1 MSNMISLEKKLTISL
16 EKAGFVKIPKMEV
29 KALVD
34 KSGSMG
40 DEFAC
45 GWVQS
50 TLDLFLA
57 AALKFDDDGALQVGF
72 FNTSFT
78 RTPDMVVSDA
88 GVYVSNYGIR
98 ASGGTCF
105 ADGVKAFKTGS
116 EATPVRAPVAEA
128 PKVGFF
134 GRMFGSTP
142 TPSVAQVVVEAP
154 VATKTGLPTYI
165 AMITDGENSDKT
177 AFETQLSALGNTFLQ
192 IIGIGNGVDKRYLDR
207 VANMYDN
214 VSVMYIPNP
223 VAVDDAGFYDMLF
236 NSDLK
241 KFIGA

>member
-1 MSNMISLEKKLTISL
+1 MSTMISLEKKLTISL

-29 KALVD
+29 KAIVD
-34 KSGSMG
+34 KSGSMH

-50 TLDLFLA
+50 TLDLFLV

-78 RTPDMVVSDA
+78 QTPDMKASDI
-88 GVYVSNYGIR
+88 GVYVRKHNIY

-105 ADGVKAFKTGS
+105 AEGIKAFKQGDET
-116 EATPVRAPVAEA
+116 AQARTPVAEQPKAGFLGRLFGSA
-128 PKVGFF
+128 PKV
-134 GRMFGSTP
+134 
-142 TPSVAQVVVEAP
+142 AEVVVEAP
-154 VATKTGLPTYI
+154 VAKSGIPTYI
-165 AMITDGENSDKT
+165 AMITDGENSDKA
-177 AFETQLSALGNTFLQ
+177 AFEAQLATMGNTFLQ

-214 VSVMYIPNP
+214 VSVMYILNP
-223 VAVDDAGFYDMLF
+223 KAVDDAGFYDMLF
-236 NSDLK
+236 NADLK
-241 KFIGA
+241 RFVGA

>member
-1 MSNMISLEKKLTISL
+1 MTSIISLEKKLTISL
-16 EKAGFVKIPKMEV
+16 EKAGFTKIPKMEV

-34 KSGSMG
+34 QSGSMH

-78 RTPDMVVSDA
+78 QTPDMVASDA
-88 GVYVSNYGIR
+88 GVYVRNYGIR

-105 ADGVKAFKTGS
+105 AQGVEAFKAS
-116 EATPVRAPVAEA
+116 SDASPVRATEK
-128 PKVGFF
+128 PKAGFF
-134 GRMFGSTP
+134 GRLFGSAP
-142 TPSVAQVVVEAP
+142 QVAEVP
-154 VATKTGLPTYI
+154 VAAPTAKGMPTYI

-177 AFETQLSALGNTFLQ
+177 AFETQLSNMGNTFLQ

-207 VANMYDN
+207 VANMYEN
-214 VSVMYIPNP
+214 VSVLYIPNP
-223 VAVDDAGFYDMLF
+223 KAVTDDQFYDMLF
-236 NSDLK
+236 NDNLK

>member
-1 MSNMISLEKKLTISL
+1 MSNIISLEKKLTISL
-16 EKAGFVKIPKMEV
+16 EKAGFSKIPKMEV

-34 KSGSMG
+34 KSGSMS

-50 TLDLFLA
+50 TLDLFLV

-72 FNTSFT
+72 FNTGFT
-78 RTPDMVVSDA
+78 QTPDMKESDI
-88 GVYVSNYGIR
+88 GVYVRKHNIY

-105 ADGVKAFKTGS
+105 AEGIKAFKQGGD
-116 EATPVRAPVAEA
+116 ATPARVSAEQ
-128 PKVGFF
+128 PKTGFL
-134 GRMFGSTP
+134 GRLFGSTP
-142 TPSVAQVVVEAP
+142 KVAEVVVETP
-154 VATKTGLPTYI
+154 VAKSSIPTYI

-177 AFETQLSALGNTFLQ
+177 AFEAQLATMGNTFLQ

-223 VAVDDAGFYDMLF
+223 KAVDDAGFYDMLF
-236 NSDLK
+236 NADLK

>member
-1 MSNMISLEKKLTISL
+1 MSNIISLEKKLTISL
-16 EKAGFVKIPKMEV
+16 DKAGFSKIPKMEV

-34 KSGSMG
+34 KSGSMS

-50 TLDLFLA
+50 TLDLFLV

-78 RTPDMVVSDA
+78 QTPDMKESDI
-88 GVYVSNYGIR
+88 GVYVRKHSIY

-105 ADGVKAFKTGS
+105 AEGIEAFKEGS
-116 EATPVRAPVAEA
+116 EAAPAQAPVVEQ
-128 PKVGFF
+128 PKSGFL
-134 GRMFGSTP
+134 GRLFGSKPEVKVTE
-142 TPSVAQVVVEAP
+142 VVVEAP
-154 VATKTGLPTYI
+154 VAKSGIPTYI
-165 AMITDGENSDKT
+165 AMITDGENSDKA
-177 AFETQLSALGNTFLQ
+177 AFEAQLATMGDTFLQ

-223 VAVDDAGFYDMLF
+223 KAVDDAGFYDMLF
-236 NSDLK
+236 NVTLK

>member
-29 KALVD
+29 KALID
-34 KSGSMG
+34 KSGSMS

-72 FNTSFT
+72 FNTLFDQ
-78 RTPDMVVSDA
+78 TPDMVESDA
-88 GVYVSNYGIR
+88 GVYVKKYNIR
-98 ASGGTCF
+98 ATGGTYF
-105 ADGVKAFKTGS
+105 AEGVKAFKADGAPS
-116 EATPVRAPVAEA
+116 VPSTPVVEA

-142 TPSVAQVVVEAP
+142 APQVSQVVVETP
-154 VATKTGLPTYI
+154 VVKSGMPTYI
-165 AMITDGENSDKT
+165 AMITDGENGDKRE
-177 AFETQLSALGNTFLQ
+177 FEQQLSTLGNTFLQ
-192 IIGIGNGVDKRYLDR
+192 IIGIGNQVDKRYLDR

-223 VAVDDAGFYDMLF
+223 AAVDDAGFYDMLF